1 MGKNQAIAPE
11 DNYPLVRVNIGVRI
25 SFGVGRQFSSGAIVP
40 EPVDTAAEVYLEPFQ
55 TYIYI
60 YIYIYIYV
68 GAFLKKVNGLRKKR
82 YIIDN

>member
-1 MGKNQAIAPE
+1 MGRNQAIAPE

-25 SFGVGRQFSSGAIVP
+25 SLGVGRQFSSGAIVP

-55 TYIYI
+55 A

-82 YIIDN
+82 YIIDNW